1 VSGIIA
7 IVTHNLLVLKNVE
20 NSPVFLLIK
29 YIKNK
34 TICCN
39 LLCQLWQ
46 LPALSERHSTMT
58 DLTGIF
64 SCDDGG
70 TYWVRQVENKVYWF
84 GRNGPPTFSNIF
96 IGTIYIGVSENGII
110 YNADLFGINF
120 TTIEAIIL
128 SHGHMDHC
136 RGLVNVLSKCT
147 NPHTL
152 LFILMLF

>member
-1 VSGIIA
+1 
-7 IVTHNLLVLKNVE
+7 
-20 NSPVFLLIK
+20 
-29 YIKNK
+29 
-34 TICCN
+34 
-39 LLCQLWQ
+39 
-46 LPALSERHSTMT
+46 MT